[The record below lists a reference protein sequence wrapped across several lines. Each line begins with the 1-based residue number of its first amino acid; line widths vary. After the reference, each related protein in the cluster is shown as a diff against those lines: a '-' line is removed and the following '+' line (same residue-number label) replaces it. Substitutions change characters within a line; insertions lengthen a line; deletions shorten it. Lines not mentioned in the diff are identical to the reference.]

1 MSGSMFPIV
10 FWWYGVWILMKV
22 VFHLKDDSK
31 MKCYKFVINLCFDF
45 VKKSV
50 LNCCFIFLLNLGMF
64 ILRILKGNG
73 KKCNDTMLS
82 FFR

>member
-45 VKKSV
+45 VKKVS
-50 LNCCFIFLLNLGMF
+50 
-64 ILRILKGNG
+64 
-73 KKCNDTMLS
+73 
-82 FFR
+82 